1 MQLTIGQQLKIA
13 RESRRLALSDVA
25 HFTRIPVV
33 RLQQLEDDNYA
44 AFGSMAYAKSFLKA
58 YSRFLE
64 LDASG
69 TLEALPRP
77 VAGGIDDYRYLTEP
91 QGRWIDSKA
100 ARLPKHH
107 NLPSVARS
115 SHSPV
120 RALAALFAVLAVAAG
135 LWGAQLIE
143 WGHTDRSAPAE
154 LDPKPAPLISRSQ
167 NSLTVLEPASA
178 PTTGQTE
185 LEPPLTTMKAIV
197 VPSGGLPAPV
207 SPETPVRRPEIVR

>member
-25 HFTRIPVV
+25 HLTRIPAV

-44 AFGSMAYAKSFLKA
+44 AFGSMAYAKSFLKT

-64 LDASG
+64 LDASA
-69 TLEALPRP
+69 TLETLPRP

-91 QGRWIDSKA
+91 QGRWVDPKG
-100 ARLPKHH
+100 ARIPKHH
-107 NLPSVARS
+107 NLSSVPRS

-143 WGHTDRSAPAE
+143 WGHTDRNAPAE
-154 LDPKPAPLISRSQ
+154 LGPKPSLLMSGSQ
-167 NSLTVLEPASA
+167 TSLTVIEPAPA
-178 PTTGQTE
+178 TGRGQTD

-207 SPETPVRRPEIVR
+207 TPETPVRRPEIVN